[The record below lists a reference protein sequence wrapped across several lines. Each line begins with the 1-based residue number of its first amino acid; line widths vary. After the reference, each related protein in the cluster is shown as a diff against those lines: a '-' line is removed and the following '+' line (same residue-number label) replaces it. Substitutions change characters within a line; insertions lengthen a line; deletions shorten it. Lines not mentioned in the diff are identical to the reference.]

1 MDSFKDFP
9 NTPVSPV
16 RDAVPVTPDD
26 ATPLSAM
33 TRALYVAQAGDVA
46 VTMAGGQ
53 DVIFAAVPGG
63 TLLPIR
69 VTDVKATGTTASG
82 LLALW

>member
-16 RDAVPVTPDD
+16 RDAAPITPSDT
-26 ATPLSAM
+26 TPLATT
-33 TRALYVAQAGDVA
+33 TRALYVAQPGDVA

-53 DVIFAAVPGG
+53 DVTFAAVPGG

-69 VTDVKATGTTASG
+69 VTQVMATGTSAGG